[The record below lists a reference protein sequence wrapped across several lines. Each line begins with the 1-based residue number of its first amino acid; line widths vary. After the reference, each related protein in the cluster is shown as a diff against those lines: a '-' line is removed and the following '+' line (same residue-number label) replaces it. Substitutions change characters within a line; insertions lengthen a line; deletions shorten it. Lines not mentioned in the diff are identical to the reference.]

1 MHTPVLLK
9 QTSEALEV
17 KKDGLYIDATAG
29 EGGHLKKI
37 LEVGGR
43 VLGIDADQEQL
54 ENLEIRF
61 KNVENL
67 KLVCANFKDIE
78 NIAKKNGFFPVDGI
92 VFDLGLSMRQ
102 IEKSGRG
109 FSYNKPLEP
118 LDMRLDQNQEIKAS
132 DIINS
137 LSVQDLYEVFSKN
150 SEELGSWAIAK
161 AIFSA
166 RRLRRIERVGDL
178 LRALE
183 KLGVSEGAKARIF
196 QALRMEVNKEK
207 GNLEGGLEGGLR
219 ILKTGGKMVVL
230 TFHSV
235 EDRWVKRF
243 ISAHKKVLRES
254 GLVKADRKG
263 DSFERSSKLRI
274 IVKN

>member
-1 MHTPVLLK
+1 MHTPVLLGP
-9 QTSEALEV
+9 TIEALEV

-37 LEVGGR
+37 LELGGK
-43 VLGIDADQEQL
+43 VLAIDIDQEQ
-54 ENLEIRF
+54 ID
-61 KNVENL
+61 NL
-67 KLVCANFKDIE
+67 KTTLRVDKRVIFAVGNFREIE
-78 NIAKKNGFFPVDGI
+78 AIAKKHSFFPVDGI
-92 VFDLGLSMRQ
+92 VFDLGLSMSQ
-102 IEKSGRG
+102 IEESERG

-118 LDMRLDQNQEIKAS
+118 LDMRLDQKQEIKAS

-137 LSVQDLYEVFSKN
+137 LNVQDLYEVFSKN
-150 SEELGSWAIAK
+150 SEELGSRAIAK

-166 RRLRRIERVGDL
+166 RRLKRIETVGDL

-196 QALRMEVNKEK
+196 QALRMEVNKDKE
-207 GNLEGGLEGGLR
+207 NLQGGLEGGLR
-219 ILKTGGKMVVL
+219 ILKTGGRMAVL

-243 ISAHKKVLRES
+243 INAHKKKIRES
-254 GLVKADRKG
+254 SLVKAERKAEP
-263 DSFERSSKLRI
+263 FERSVKLRI